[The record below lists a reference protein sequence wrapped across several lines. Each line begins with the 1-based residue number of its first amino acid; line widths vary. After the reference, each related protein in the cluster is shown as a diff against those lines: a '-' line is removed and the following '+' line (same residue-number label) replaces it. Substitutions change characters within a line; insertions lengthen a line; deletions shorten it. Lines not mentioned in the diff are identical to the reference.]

1 MIDLP
6 TVSRK
11 EPKNSK
17 LTQSADVVKAPRLHE
32 ALMMFNGFGTLS
44 ASPFTRRTT
53 PFSKSEGIGLAKD
66 NSELVLPCITF
77 ELGHSDLVR
86 QHPTRTGTFAFI
98 VVVDSS
104 SVQYG
109 VCW

>member
-1 MIDLP
+1 MIGLP

-17 LTQSADVVKAPRLHE
+17 LVQSADDVQRVWDLVQPRL
-32 ALMMFNGFGTLS
+32 
-44 ASPFTRRTT
+44 SPDAP
-53 PFSKSEGIGLAKD
+53 PFFKSEGIGLAKD

-86 QHPTRTGTFAFI
+86 QRPTRTGTFTFI

-104 SVQYG
+104 SVKYG